1 MVQQLLDEHQDEVYE
16 DGTVFQDSYYAIDPA
31 PYGAQ
36 AAYQLQLSLIH
47 ILIGPLLFLL
57 LPLLTPAF
65 WAFLGWQYARSGWKA
80 LPAVLTANSLG
91 ILSLAVYLWQFFG
104 HTVEARNL
112 ALAGASQ
119 MFSASTPT
127 WFLGRF
133 AILFESL
140 PNYVGRAAMM
150 GLQVLACLLYTSRC
164 V

>member
-1 MVQQLLDEHQDEVYE
+1 MKKVLLVLAAFVPVLVGVVVNY
-16 DGTVFQDSYYAIDPA
+16 TLAIP
-31 PYGAQ
+31 
-36 AAYQLQLSLIH
+36 
-47 ILIGPLLFLL
+47 LIGPLLFTL
-57 LPLLTPAF
+57 LPLLTTAF

-104 HTVEARNL
+104 HTDEARNL
-112 ALAGASQ
+112 ALAGAPQ

-150 GLQVLACLLYTSRC
+150 GLQVLALVYMILVFVCGFATEKVVHKTDLFS
-164 V
+164 